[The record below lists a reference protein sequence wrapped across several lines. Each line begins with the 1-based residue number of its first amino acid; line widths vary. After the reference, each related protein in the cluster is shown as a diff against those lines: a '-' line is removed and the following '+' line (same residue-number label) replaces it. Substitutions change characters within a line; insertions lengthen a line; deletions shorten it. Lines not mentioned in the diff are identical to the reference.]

1 MKGIVKVSLR
11 LAILG
16 SAAGLIVF
24 TACTLTKEHDALSFG
39 SSKNTVDIPAPQEP
53 GIAAAGAYLK
63 ARIAESR
70 GDLEAAAQ
78 FYKESASVSEG
89 DLALNEAA
97 FTTLL
102 ANGDIEDALFIL
114 NKMDGVQ
121 EIPPLG
127 HVLLASEAVKLG
139 NTAKARLHVD
149 KATETSPRLLH
160 FKLMSSYLDYADG
173 TSVSDIQVDLA
184 GFKQHEVLLPQKLFH
199 MGRIYERAGELENA
213 REAYIASLAQ
223 DASSL
228 FTVLRLGSVL
238 ERTGDKETAVEMYNQ
253 FNMNNPDSVL
263 LDQTMQRLGQGSG
276 PDLVDAQLAAD
287 MADVLFSFATLMVS
301 QGMDLAGRQLMHMA
315 DYLDPNYPFTNFYLG
330 IVEEQSGRPEKAISY
345 YSKIKKGDRA
355 YLAAQVRIAESKFS
369 REEKS
374 DAVEMLQTLTQE
386 RPELPLVTRAL
397 AEMYY
402 DMSDYPKA
410 IEQFAKLLG
419 DLKEPERH
427 HAVLFFARGASLE
440 RLGKYD
446 EAAVDLQKAISLE
459 PNNPMA
465 LNYLGYMW
473 VNQNKNIDEAFD
485 YIKKAVLLKPNDG
498 SIIDSL
504 GWAYYRM
511 GEYDKAVGFL
521 ERAVELE
528 PTDPTINAHLGDV
541 YEKLGRDSEAML
553 QWERALGFDPESAE
567 ERLRLRGKINGTET
581 ADSLH

>member
-1 MKGIVKVSLR
+1 MSLR

-16 SAAGLIVF
+16 SAAGLVVF
-24 TACTLTKEHDALSFG
+24 TACTLTQKSDSLSFG
-39 SSKNTVDIPAPQEP
+39 MSNRIAEMPAPEQP
-53 GIAAAGAYLK
+53 DVAAAGAYLK

-70 GDLEAAAQ
+70 GDLEAAAR
-78 FYKESASVSEG
+78 FYKQSASITSK
-89 DLALNEAA
+89 DFALNEAA

-102 ANGDIEDALFIL
+102 ANGDISDALSIL
-114 NKMDGVQ
+114 KSMDGVQ

-127 HVLLASEAVKLG
+127 HILLASEAVKLG
-139 NTAKARLHVD
+139 NYSKARIHVD

-160 FKLMSSYLDYADG
+160 FKLMSSYLDFAEG
-173 TSVSDIQVDLA
+173 KKVSEIQVDLA

-199 MGRIYERAGELENA
+199 MGRIYERSHDVENA

-228 FTVLRLGSVL
+228 FTILRLGSVL
-238 ERTGDKETAVEMYNQ
+238 ERGGDKETAMEMYHQ
-253 FNMNNPDSVL
+253 FNLNNPDSVL
-263 LDQTMQRLGQGSG
+263 LDYTMRRLDRGES
-276 PDLVDAQLAAD
+276 PELLENTLSSDI
-287 MADVLFSFATLMVS
+287 ADVLFSFATLMVS

-315 DYLDPNYPFTNFYLG
+315 DYLDPQYPFTDFYLG
-330 IVEEQSGRPEKAISY
+330 IVEEQSGRPEKAIGY
-345 YSKIKKGDRA
+345 YNRINKGERA

-369 REEKS
+369 RKEKG
-374 DAVEMLQTLTQE
+374 DAVSMLLTLTQE

-402 DMSDYPKA
+402 DMNEYPKA

-419 DLKEPERH
+419 ELEEPNRH
-427 HAVLFFARGASLE
+427 HAVLYFARGASFE
-440 RLGKYD
+440 RLGKFD

-473 VNQNKNIDEAFD
+473 VNQNKNITEAFD

-504 GWAYYRM
+504 GWAYFRM
-511 GEYDKAVGFL
+511 GEYKKAVGFL

-528 PTDPTINAHLGDV
+528 PTDATINAHLGDV
-541 YEKLGRDSEAML
+541 YEKLERKPEARL
-553 QWERALGFDPESAE
+553 QWERALSFDPDSAE
-567 ERLRLRGKINGTET
+567 EKARLRGKINGTET

>member
-1 MKGIVKVSLR
+1 MSLR
-11 LAILG
+11 VVLLG
-16 SAAGLIVF
+16 SAAGLLVF
-24 TACTLTKEHDALSFG
+24 TACTLTQKSDTLSFMRP
-39 SSKNTVDIPAPQEP
+39 THIVIPEP
-53 GIAAAGAYLK
+53 NQPDVAAAGAYLK

-70 GDLEAAAQ
+70 GDLESAAV
-78 FYKESASVSEG
+78 FYKQSAAITGKDE
-89 DLALNEAA
+89 ALNEAA

-102 ANGDIEDALFIL
+102 ANGNVEDAIAVLK
-114 NKMDGVQ
+114 KMDGIQ

-127 HVLLASEAVKLG
+127 HILLAAEAVKNG
-139 NTAKARLHVD
+139 DYVTARVHVD

-160 FKLMSSYLDYADG
+160 FKLMSMYLDFAEG
-173 TSVSDIQVDLA
+173 RPVADIQVDLA
-184 GFKQHEVLLPQKLFH
+184 GFKQHDVLLPQKLFH
-199 MGRIYERAGELENA
+199 MGRIYERAGDDVNA

-223 DASSL
+223 DSSSL
-228 FTVLRLGSVL
+228 FTVLRLGAVL
-238 ERTGDKETAVEMYNQ
+238 EKNGDAETAVEMYHQ
-253 FNMNNPDSVL
+253 FNLNNPDSVL
-263 LDQTMQRLGQGSG
+263 LDYTMKRLDKGQAPEDIQAS
-276 PDLVDAQLAAD
+276 LNAD
-287 MADVLFSFATLMVS
+287 MAEVFFSFATLMVS

-315 DYLDPNYPFTNFYLG
+315 DYLDPAYPFTNFYLG
-330 IVEEQSGRPEKAISY
+330 IVEEQSQRPEKAIEY
-345 YSKIKKGDRA
+345 YSKIKKGERA

-369 REEKS
+369 RAQKT
-374 DAVEMLQTLTQE
+374 DAVDMLLTLTQE

-402 DMSDYPKA
+402 DMNNYPKA
-410 IEQFAKLLG
+410 IEQFAILL
-419 DLKEPERH
+419 DALEEPERH
-427 HAVLFFARGASLE
+427 HAVLYFARGASFE
-440 RLGKYD
+440 RLGQYD

-511 GEYDKAVGFL
+511 GEYEKAVSFL

-541 YEKLGRDSEAML
+541 YEKLHRYPEARL
-553 QWERALGFDPESAE
+553 QWERALSFNPESAE
-567 ERLRLRGKINGTET
+567 EKARLRGKINGTET